1 MTIWD
6 WLLVIVLNGSIIC
19 YGLYLSRGVQSSAD
33 WFLAGRSLPW
43 WLVGVSMYATA
54 IDASDL
60 VADSGG
66 TYTLGFSYFVTNWVG
81 IVGGWALGAFVIFP
95 CMYRMGIYT
104 NAEYLEDRFGP
115 ASRVICA
122 LIQVQYRTLV
132 LAIIGTT
139 LYLTLS
145 IVCGWGTA
153 AWWAVAAIAVLA
165 TVYAALGGLRS
176 VAITDSLQFGVM
188 TIAGL
193 IIWVLVWNQVGG
205 WNGITRRLTDHDARL
220 AAELLHGGHDNI
232 QRENVDGLDP
242 ETIQRKLLVGGTY
255 DREQGVITRRSP
267 AWLVAIAFVIVGV
280 AYSIVNHTQ
289 AMRMFAAKSEWD
301 MKMSVWLAGAVML
314 AMTFFNLT
322 MGVMGRALFPDQSVL
337 PGARVDAIYPHL
349 TNQFAGFGLKGIVIA
364 GVLAAS
370 FSTYDSIGS
379 TLSALLT
386 RDVYAR
392 LIVRDKD
399 DRHYMRVGQWLTPL
413 IIGGSFLYVPFMKGG
428 MLLFYI
434 DLTSTF
440 VIPLLTLFLMGVL
453 TRVHRRAGLIGLL
466 VGAGYGVIRLLAPLI
481 AETYGIAILPG
492 IMTNTFAAYIFS
504 ILITAG
510 TMVLVS
516 FLIGWQPHGELLH
529 AERTGWLASS
539 QLAIQQLESAPQT
552 HGAVVSWAPAALAV
566 IAVAIGCMLSFV
578 VFW

>member
-1 MTIWD
+1 MTLLD
-6 WLLVIVLNGSIIC
+6 WLLVIVLNGSIIA
-19 YGLYLSRGVQSSAD
+19 YGLYLSRGVRSSAD

-43 WLVGVSMYATA
+43 WLVGISMYATA

-66 TYTLGFSYFVTNWVG
+66 TYTWGFSYFVTNWVG

-95 CMYRMGIYT
+95 GMYRMGLYT

-115 ASRVICA
+115 AARVMCA
-122 LIQVQYRTLV
+122 LIQIQYRTLV

-139 LYLTLS
+139 LYLTLA
-145 IVCGWGTA
+145 IVCDWGVA
-153 AWWAVAAIAVLA
+153 AWWAVAAIAILA
-165 TVYAALGGLRS
+165 TFYTALGGLRS
-176 VAITDSLQFGVM
+176 VAVTDSLQFGVM
-188 TIAGL
+188 TIAAL
-193 IIWVLVWNQVGG
+193 IIWFLVWNEVGG
-205 WNGITRRLTDHDARL
+205 WNGITQRLTDHDVNL

-232 QRENVDGLDP
+232 EREKVDGVDP
-242 ETIQRKLLVGGTY
+242 ETIQRKLLIGGAY
-255 DREQGVITRRSP
+255 DREGGVITRRSP
-267 AWLVAIAFVIVGV
+267 AWLVAIAFIIVGV

-301 MKMSVWLAGAVML
+301 MKMSVWLAGAAML
-314 AMTFFNLT
+314 AMTFFNLS
-322 MGVMGRALFPDQSVL
+322 MGVMGRALFPEQSVL
-337 PGARVDAIYPHL
+337 PDESVDAIYPHL
-349 TNQFAGFGLKGIVIA
+349 ANQFAGVGLKGIVIA

-413 IIGGSFLYVPFMKGG
+413 IIAGSFLYVPFMEGG

-466 VGAGYGVIRLLAPLI
+466 VGAGYGTLRLLAPSI
-481 AETYGIAILPG
+481 AENYGIAILPS
-492 IMTNTFAAYIFS
+492 IMTNKFAAYIFS
-504 ILITAG
+504 VLITAG
-510 TMVLVS
+510 TMVVISLFV
-516 FLIGWQPHGELLH
+516 GWEPRGELVH
-529 AERTGWLASS
+529 AERTGWLRSS
-539 QLAIQQLESAPQT
+539 QLAIQQLET
-552 HGAVVSWAPAALAV
+552 VSHSRTAPASWLPAVLAV
-566 IAVAIGCMLSFV
+566 IAVAIGCTLSFF

>member
-1 MTIWD
+1 VTFWD
-6 WLLVIVLNGSIIC
+6 WLLVVALNGSIIV
-19 YGLYLSRGVQSSAD
+19 YGLYLSRGVRSSAD

-81 IVGGWALGAFVIFP
+81 IVGGWTLGAFVIFP
-95 CMYRMGIYT
+95 CMYRMGVYT

-115 ASRVICA
+115 ATRVICA

-132 LAIIGTT
+132 LAIIATT

-145 IVCGWGTA
+145 IVCDWGVA
-153 AWWAVAAIAVLA
+153 AWWAVALIALLA
-165 TVYAALGGLRS
+165 TVYTALGGLRS

-205 WNGITRRLTDHDARL
+205 WDGITRRLTEHDARL

-232 QRENVDGLDP
+232 QREDVDGLEP
-242 ETIQRKLLVGGTY
+242 EKIRRKLLIGGTY
-255 DREQGVITRRSP
+255 DREQGVITRHSP

-301 MKMSVWLAGAVML
+301 MKMSVWLACTAML
-314 AMTFFNLT
+314 VMTFFNLS
-322 MGVMGRALFPDQSVL
+322 MGVMGRAVFPEQSVL
-337 PGARVDAIYPHL
+337 PYARVDAIYPHL
-349 TNQFAGFGLKGIVIA
+349 TNQFAGVGLKGIVIA

-370 FSTYDSIGS
+370 FSTFDSIGS

-392 LIVRDKD
+392 LFVVDKD
-399 DRHYMRVGQWLTPL
+399 DHHYMRVGQWLTPL

-453 TRVHRRAGLIGLL
+453 TRVHRRSGLIGLL
-466 VGAGYGVIRLLAPLI
+466 IGAGYGVLRLLAAPI
-481 AETYGIAILPG
+481 AETYGIAVLPS
-492 IMTNTFAAYIFS
+492 IMINTFAAYLFS
-504 ILITAG
+504 ILITSG

-516 FLIGWQPHGELLH
+516 LLLGWEPDGELLH
-529 AERTGWLASS
+529 AERKGWLRSS
-539 QLAIQQLESAPQT
+539 QLAIQQIESAPQT
-552 HGAVVSWAPAALAV
+552 HTALESWLPFVLAV
-566 IAVAIGCMLSFV
+566 ITVAIGCTLSFL